1 MAGNEFVKLKT
12 RVEKQETTIANIK
25 KQLENAVND
34 LYDIEDTLSAYK
46 SRNDNAATTLTNKAS
61 ALQSELCTL
70 LELLVNIAD
79 DEDWRS
85 VYRTALQNLAYQAK
99 S

>member
-12 RVEKQETTIANIK
+12 SVKEQETAIASIK

-34 LYDIEDTLSAYK
+34 LYDIEDALSAYK
-46 SRNDNAATTLTNKAS
+46 SRNDNATTALTSKVN
-61 ALQSELCTL
+61 ALQSELCIL